1 MTAKELVKGL
11 PSRFKPDM
19 ASGFSGNIQLVLEG
33 EGGGEFSVQIKDG
46 ACKVEEGLIG
56 IPDCVVR
63 AKASV
68 YVDTETGKLNP
79 TMAVMM
85 GKIKVSNI
93 GVLTQ
98 FIQFFE
104 RL

>member
-1 MTAKELVKGL
+1 MTAKEIVTGL
-11 PSRFKPDM
+11 PERFKPEK
-19 ASGFSGNIQLVLEG
+19 AGTFTGNIQLILEG
-33 EGGGEFSVQIKDG
+33 EGGGEFTVHIADG
-46 ACKVEEGLIG
+46 TCKVSEELTG

-68 YVDTETGKLNP
+68 YVDTETGKQNP

-93 GVLTQ
+93 SVLTQ
-98 FIQFFE
+98 FIQFFN